1 MGKLDRTF
9 EEFEDGKP
17 FQAPLVGSTRLTL
30 FVVFLLATCNFV
42 LQRFNIN
49 FGIVCMH
56 KPLMHHDLLNSHNLN
71 FSNDTNFLENITSG
85 NSGEFLES
93 SSLII
98 SDLSSIDDIAHAPN
112 GSGSEGENSSA
123 ERDGVEFHKITKEGC
138 GEGVV
143 RGSPSHG
150 SSEDVKGEFN
160 WSKDTKG
167 GIIAAFYYGL
177 TFSQIPG
184 GWFVDRFGAKSAIM
198 FSQLFLSILSML
210 NPIAAKLGPEYMF
223 VARLLQGVANG
234 AAMPAI
240 NVLATRWCADMERS
254 FLLGVTYAGFG
265 LATAIVYPIAA
276 FFCENV
282 GWEYIFYFAG
292 GTGLLWCVIAYF
304 LVFEWPENHPRIKM
318 QELQFIQKHRA
329 VQYGGVKRQV
339 IRTPWI
345 SMLLSIPVWAMLI
358 TNFSCFWCFLTIS
371 AYLPTYLTE
380 VLHLDISDNGLLS
393 ALPFV
398 GMMSFHFFAA
408 AMFDWLRKKKLCSVT
423 VLRKFFNSLGM
434 FSSALSMIGI
444 GLLACNNVI
453 GVVILFTL
461 CQTFLE
467 FAFMAGYLFSIFEI
481 APKYASSLTALS
493 NTFGLLAGFISPA
506 FVSLLTPD
514 GTRDQ
519 WLLVFYLSAGINIFG
534 GLIYLCFGSCT
545 LQPWATGD
553 GTSRTVTDG
562 GNQALTRINSRR
574 IEKELKQLKIQL
586 ISGESDVNGR
596 TIVRPN

>member
-1 MGKLDRTF
+1 MGKLDKAF
-9 EEFEDGKP
+9 EEFEDGKAP
-17 FQAPLVGSTRLTL
+17 KAPLVGSTRLTL
-30 FVVFLLATCNFV
+30 FVIFLLATCNFV

-56 KPLMHHDLLNSHNLN
+56 RPLINHDLHNSHHFLN
-71 FSNDTNFLENITSG
+71 ETHILENVTTGS
-85 NSGEFLES
+85 SGEILES
-93 SSLII
+93 SSLVIG
-98 SDLSSIDDIAHAPN
+98 DLNSIEIEDDAHPPNESSWL
-112 GSGSEGENSSA
+112 SSA
-123 ERDGVEFHKITKEGC
+123 ERDGVEVHKIIKEKC
-138 GEGVV
+138 GEGVD
-143 RGSPSHG
+143 RRKSSHD
-150 SSEDVKGEFN
+150 SDYKGQFD

-177 TFSQIPG
+177 TLSQIPG

-198 FSQLFLSILSML
+198 FSQLFLSILSMV
-210 NPIAAKLGPEYMF
+210 NPMAAKLGPEYMF

-254 FLLGVTYAGFG
+254 FLLGITYAGFG

-276 FFCENV
+276 FFCENM
-282 GWEYIFYFAG
+282 GWEWIFYFAG

-329 VQYGGVKRQV
+329 VQYGGTKRQV
-339 IRTPWI
+339 VRTPWI
-345 SMLLSIPVWAMLI
+345 SMLLSVPVWAMLVA
-358 TNFSCFWCFLTIS
+358 NFSCFWCFLTIS

-380 VLHLDISDNGLLS
+380 VLHLDISENGLLS

-408 AMFDWLRKKKLCSVT
+408 AMFDWLRKKKFCSVT
-423 VLRKFFNSLGM
+423 ILRKFFNSIGM
-434 FSSALSMIGI
+434 FSSALSMIVI
-444 GLLACNNVI
+444 GLLACDNVI

-519 WLLVFYLSAGINIFG
+519 WLIVFYLSAAINIFG
-534 GLIYLCFGSCT
+534 GLVYLCFGSCT

-553 GTSRTVTDG
+553 GTSRSVTDG
-562 GNQALTRINSRR
+562 GNGALTRINSRK